1 MAGMN
6 EVYTGISDF
15 HRRGPYAAHVTA
27 YRSAGDAPISLLTSA
42 KPAGTYTFP
51 PTIDLILGLAIRGV
65 HQAEYDFGAGRW
77 RGRTLP
83 GNFALLAPGVGASV
97 TSTNVGEC
105 LTSAE
110 TLLLAVPAAALQPT
124 LAGVRAGASWAD
136 FGRLH
141 AAPFRDPFLETLCRQ
156 FWDEAVEGNPH
167 GRLFADGA
175 LLVLASA
182 LLRLARNTSGAPHR
196 ARALP
201 RLSSAK
207 LRRVCD
213 LVNEHMDK
221 DLSLADLASAAG
233 LSPSHFLA
241 AFRVSVGESP
251 YRHLAIRR
259 IERAKELLATTGLPI
274 SEIGLMVG
282 YANQAHFTTACK
294 RLTGTTPGA
303 YRRTRQR

>member
-1 MAGMN
+1 VPTVHALNRNGGAWTPDLRPHRLDPDEAGVTAPTPLVRATRPPRLGRYLATARASIGCAPFSRGYMAGMN

-97 TSTNVGEC
+97 TSTNVGKC

-167 GRLFADGA
+167 GCQSASEGGSSANLMVPRLVMRHEAHGREADRA
-175 LLVLASA
+175 W
-182 LLRLARNTSGAPHR
+182 RARNPD
-196 ARALP
+196 
-201 RLSSAK
+201 
-207 LRRVCD
+207 V
-213 LVNEHMDK
+213 
-221 DLSLADLASAAG
+221 
-233 LSPSHFLA
+233 
-241 AFRVSVGESP
+241 
-251 YRHLAIRR
+251 
-259 IERAKELLATTGLPI
+259 
-274 SEIGLMVG
+274 
-282 YANQAHFTTACK
+282 
-294 RLTGTTPGA
+294 
-303 YRRTRQR
+303 